1 MTKSVVPRPKKAP
14 CILVGVDDAGRS
26 DHAVRAACDLG
37 ARLSAEVEFVHAVP
51 VPPLIWPG
59 ADPVR
64 SEALTEELLSAA
76 STALGQRVRRLVPAH
91 EPGRASSTADAATAR
106 LAVGTQEE
114 DLVLILPGHPAKVI
128 LDRARVR
135 RAQLIVLGR
144 HQKLGTLDF
153 GNTVRAVLAK
163 ALAPVWVQSHAF
175 HPIERILVPVDL
187 SRESLASLAKACGL
201 ARVLGAKVRV
211 VTCFHVGAWL
221 AASSLDSTGYA
232 SAPDVPGIRKAE
244 AAEFERVMKGFAW
257 HGIEHSAEFVDG
269 EPIETILDLSRSAD
283 LIAMGTHG
291 RTGLAAAL
299 LGTVAGS
306 VLARSEKPVLAI
318 RYAGRKFLT

>member
-1 MTKSVVPRPKKAP
+1 MTKSVVPRSKKLP
-14 CILVGVDDAGRS
+14 CIVVGVDDAGRS
-26 DHAVRAACDLG
+26 DHAMRAACDLG

-59 ADPVR
+59 TDPMR
-64 SEALTEELLSAA
+64 SEALTEELLSRA
-76 STALGQRVRRLVPAH
+76 STALSQRLHRLVPAYVS
-91 EPGRASSTADAATAR
+91 GRAASSAGGASAS
-106 LAVGTQEE
+106 LAVASQEE
-114 DLVLILPGHPAKVI
+114 DLVRILPGPPAKVI

-135 RAQLIVLGR
+135 RAQMIVLGG
-144 HQKLGTLDF
+144 HHKLGALDF

-175 HPIERILVPVDL
+175 HPIEKILVPVDL
-187 SRESLASLAKACGL
+187 SQESLASLAKACGL

-232 SAPDVPGIRKAE
+232 AAPDISGIRKAE
-244 AAEFERVMKGFAW
+244 AAGFEQTMKGFDW

-291 RTGLAAAL
+291 RTGLSAAL
-299 LGTVAGS
+299 LGSVAGS

-318 RYAGRKFLT
+318 RYVGRKFLT